1 MIRFKNTKIKQNTI
15 GRIGIDSLK
24 LDVKKLIEM
33 PITIPDEKKPEN
45 NLKILK
51 DYYDSL
57 NHFLEKSNY

>member
-33 PITIPDEKKPEN
+33 PIIIPDEKKPEN
-45 NLKILK
+45 NIKI
-51 DYYDSL
+51 
-57 NHFLEKSNY
+57 

>member
-1 MIRFKNTKIKQNTI
+1 MIRFKNTKIKKNSI

-51 DYYDSL
+51 DYYNSL

>member
-1 MIRFKNTKIKQNTI
+1 MIRFKNTKIKKNSI

-24 LDVKKLIEM
+24 FDVKKLIEM
-33 PITIPDEKKPEN
+33 PITIPDEKKPKN